1 MTNLE
6 RNQIFSWLIGDL
18 QGDNLGPFLL
28 RIVFILA
35 VIPEY
40 RIYLLF
46 LSICRTKYISTSA
59 FENGCLLVSQRRL
72 VMSNFNGHLLFQADR
87 LSCSY
92 LNPPGGTN
100 FTLPVLILSL
110 SGRRSNHSYGRFIH

>member
-6 RNQIFSWLIGDL
+6 HTQIFSCLIGDL

-35 VIPEY
+35 AIYEY

-59 FENGCLLVSQRRL
+59 FENWCLLVLQRRL
-72 VMSNFNGHLLFQADR
+72 AKGLAR
-87 LSCSY
+87 LRMCAHALSRQTLRY
-92 LNPPGGTN
+92 LQK
-100 FTLPVLILSL
+100 V
-110 SGRRSNHSYGRFIH
+110 

>member
-35 VIPEY
+35 VIHEY

-46 LSICRTKYISTSA
+46 LSICRTKYISASA
-59 FENGCLLVSQRRL
+59 FENGCLLVWQRRL
-72 VMSNFNGHLLFQADR
+72 AKGLARLRICAVSPGTSLFAQIKVSKPR
-87 LSCSY
+87 KNL
-92 LNPPGGTN
+92 
-100 FTLPVLILSL
+100 F
-110 SGRRSNHSYGRFIH
+110 RSDN

>member
-35 VIPEY
+35 VIFEY

-59 FENGCLLVSQRRL
+59 FENGCLLVSQRRQVKGL
-72 VMSNFNGHLLFQADR
+72 TRLRICVRILAVSPDTSLFAQSMTEHKCKYRNLEISNPTG
-87 LSCSY
+87 
-92 LNPPGGTN
+92 
-100 FTLPVLILSL
+100 
-110 SGRRSNHSYGRFIH
+110 

>member
-46 LSICRTKYISTSA
+46 LSICRTKYITTSA

-72 VMSNFNGHLLFQADR
+72 VQGLARLRMCAVSPDTSLFA
-87 LSCSY
+87 
-92 LNPPGGTN
+92 
-100 FTLPVLILSL
+100 
-110 SGRRSNHSYGRFIH
+110 HSMTEHKYKYRNLEKSDSIG